1 LHPGNNVLAV
11 VATPLLDR
19 RRSGG
24 DAGSIQILTPAD
36 GWKRKV
42 FNGLAQVIVQ
52 STESVGE
59 ITLKANAPGLTS
71 AVLKLQVNQK

>member
-1 LHPGNNVLAV
+1 
-11 VATPLLDR
+11 
-19 RRSGG
+19 
-24 DAGSIQILTPAD
+24 
-36 GWKRKV
+36 
-42 FNGLAQVIVQ
+42 LAQVIVQ